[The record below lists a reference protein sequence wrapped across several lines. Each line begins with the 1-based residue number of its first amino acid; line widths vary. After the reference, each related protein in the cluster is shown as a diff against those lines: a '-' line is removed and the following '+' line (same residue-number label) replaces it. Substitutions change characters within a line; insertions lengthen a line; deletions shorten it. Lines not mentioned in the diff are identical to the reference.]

1 VDSQIK
7 ENGMGL
13 ACGMYLGKR
22 KIYTEFLQVNLK
34 EIHHF
39 KHQGID
45 GRMQLK
51 QNLKN

>member
-13 ACGMYLGKR
+13 ACDMYLRNR
-22 KIYTEFLQVNLK
+22 KIYTEFLQLNMK
-34 EIHHF
+34 EIHHL

-45 GRMQLK
+45 GRMPLK
-51 QNLKN
+51 QNLKK